1 MSNNDLRTS
10 PPEFLKK
17 YIPESS
23 DRPHI
28 TLTWAQ
34 SLDFKIAGPGG
45 KRVLLSGNE
54 SMLMTHW
61 YVPSSARM
69 TGCIDERMSCETD
82 GLG

>member
-1 MSNNDLRTS
+1 MPSSDLRTE
-10 PPEFLKK
+10 PPAFLRQHL
-17 YIPESS
+17 PQSS

-45 KRVLLSGNE
+45 KRVILSGDE

-61 YVPSSARM
+61 YV
-69 TGCIDERMSCETD
+69 
-82 GLG
+82 